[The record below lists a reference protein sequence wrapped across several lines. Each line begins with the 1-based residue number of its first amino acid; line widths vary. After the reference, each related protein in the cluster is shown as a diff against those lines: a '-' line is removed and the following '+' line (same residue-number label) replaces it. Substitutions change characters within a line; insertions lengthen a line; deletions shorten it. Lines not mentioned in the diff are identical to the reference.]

1 MPVPLSRTRK
11 RASNVNRSCG
21 QIKNGTVGLPGG
33 CRFYNVGGIYNI
45 GARSK
50 FVRQSIKKRTQLCCN
65 CEGEH
70 LSGDI
75 ARRRTSKGPCNSRSN
90 NLDKI
95 IGDNEETEQEEK
107 QEEKQEEE
115 EDDDE

>member
-21 QIKNGTVGLPGG
+21 QIKNGASSSGAVGLPGG
-33 CRFYNVGGIYNI
+33 CRFYNVGGIYSI

-50 FVRQSIKKRTQLCCN
+50 SVRQAIKKRTQLCCN

-75 ARRRTSKGPCNSRSN
+75 ARRRTSKGPCDPRSN
-90 NLDKI
+90 NLDEI
-95 IGDNEETEQEEK
+95 IATNEDVSTGDNEDVRQQK
-107 QEEKQEEE
+107 R
-115 EDDDE
+115 